1 MNNPLLT
8 QTALPPFKHI
18 NAAHAV
24 PAIESLIAQNKQ
36 AIKQLEQLTTPT
48 WANLVQPLEDMA
60 SHLQNAWAPVQHLN
74 NVCNDPKLRE
84 AYQACLELLSQYHS
98 EVGQNAHLYQL
109 FVTLKNQANF
119 TQLTTAQQKVIT
131 DTLQDFELSG
141 VALDEAGKARYRDIQ
156 QALAKLTNQ
165 FENNI
170 LDSTDAWYKQI
181 TDETLLA
188 GIPLHATNTAKEE
201 AKRRDLTG
209 WVFTLEFP
217 SYYAIINYADS
228 RQLREEFYTAY
239 NTRASDQGPN
249 AGKWDNSAVMEQILA
264 LRHELALLLG
274 FKNYAE
280 LSLAT
285 KMVKSPEQVLHFL
298 FDLIERAKPQGLAEI
313 TELKAFAEKHYGI
326 HDFAAWDSGYF
337 SEKLKAH
344 SYELDNESLRPY
356 FPENVVIAGLFTI
369 VNKLYSITIKADET
383 IETWHPDVKAYR
395 IYNSQQQPIA
405 MFYFDLYARAN
416 KRGGAWMDDC
426 RARHLDAKGQLQ
438 LPVAFLTCNFT
449 KPQNEATPALFTHD
463 EVLTLFHEFGHGL
476 HHLLTQIDTI
486 SISGING
493 VEWDAV
499 ELPSQFME
507 NFCWERHALDLISGH
522 FQTGIAIPDDLYQ
535 KMLKAK
541 NYHSAIFMLRQLE
554 FSLFDFRLYLEYSP
568 EKGGRVQQFLDEARA
583 QVELIPVPSFNRF
596 AHSFSHIFAGGYAA
610 GYYSYKWAEV
620 LSSDAYSLF
629 EETDIFSQNTGQA
642 FLQKLLSQGGSK
654 PAAELFKDFRGRDP
668 RIDAYLR
675 HNGLV

>member
-1 MNNPLLT
+1 MNNPLLA

-18 NAAHAV
+18 TAQHAV
-24 PAIESLIAQNKQ
+24 PAIEALIQQNQQ
-36 AIKQLEQLTTPT
+36 AIKQLEQLTIPT
-48 WANLVQPLEDMA
+48 WANLAQPLEDMA
-60 SHLQNAWAPVQHLN
+60 CTLQNAWAPVQHLN
-74 NVCNDPKLRE
+74 NVCNEPTLRQ
-84 AYQACLELLSQYHS
+84 AYQTCLELLSQYHS
-98 EVGQNAHLYQL
+98 ELGQNARLYQL
-109 FVTLKNQANF
+109 FVALKTGDSFN
-119 TQLTTAQQKVIT
+119 QLTRAQQKVIN

-141 VALDEAGKARYRDIQ
+141 VALDEAAKTRYREIQ
-156 QALAKLTNQ
+156 QSLAKLTNQ

-170 LDSTDAWYKQI
+170 LDATDAWFKHI
-181 TDETLLA
+181 TDETILA
-188 GIPLHATNTAKEE
+188 GIPLHAINTAKAE
-201 AKRRDLTG
+201 AERRNLTG

-228 RQLREEFYTAY
+228 RELRQAFYTSY
-239 NTRASDQGPN
+239 NTRASDQGPH
-249 AGKWDNSAVMEQILA
+249 AGQWDNSAVMEQILA

-274 FKNYAE
+274 FNNYAE
-280 LSLAT
+280 YSLAT
-285 KMVKSPEQVLHFL
+285 KMVKSPQQVLSFL
-298 FDLIERAKPQGLAEI
+298 VDLVERAKPRALVEI
-313 TELKAFAEKHYGI
+313 AELKAFAATHYRI
-326 HDFAAWDSGYF
+326 NELAAWDIAYF
-337 SEKLKAH
+337 SEKLKHHA
-344 SYELDNESLRPY
+344 YDLDNESLRPY
-356 FPENVVIAGLFTI
+356 FPETAVIDGLFTI
-369 VNKLYSITIKADET
+369 VNKLYNITITADEM

-395 IYNSQQQPIA
+395 IYNQHQQPIA

-426 RARHLDAKGQLQ
+426 RARHLNMQGQLQ

-449 KPQNEATPALFTHD
+449 KPQNHSVPALFSHD

-507 NFCWERHALDLISGH
+507 NFCWERHALDLISSH
-522 FQTGIAIPDDLYQ
+522 HQTGLAIPDDLYQ

-541 NYHSAIFMLRQLE
+541 NYHSAMFMLRQLE
-554 FSLFDFRLYLEYSP
+554 FSLFDFRLHLAYAP
-568 EKGGRVQQFLDEARA
+568 EKGARVQQFLDEARA
-583 QVELIPVPSFNRF
+583 QTNLIPIPEFNRF

-629 EETDIFSQNTGQA
+629 EETDIFSQATGQA
-642 FLQKLLSQGGSK
+642 FLQKLLSQGGAK